1 MQLTH
6 KASQNFRIAYALNI
20 IMKKLRKHALNIVLF
35 ALLIFITLNSFVSA
49 ILINNYWYFSI
60 FIVIII
66 SLHILIFLF
75 TKRCYSLIYEL
86 QISTTDYQSNNIIVP
101 LLFSLYAILLLVYSI
116 YFFYLTF
123 LSDTYSNLNQKI
135 STPIFVLSAIVSN
148 YVNIKFWLYHNIKN
162 KQIKNAI

>member
-1 MQLTH
+1 MSNILTH
-6 KASQNFRIAYALNI
+6 KASQNFRIAY
-20 IMKKLRKHALNIVLF
+20 ALNIVLF
-35 ALLIFITLNSFVSA
+35 ALLIFITLNSFVSV

-86 QISTTDYQSNNIIVP
+86 QISTTDYKSNNIIVP
-101 LLFSLYAILLLVYSI
+101 FLFSLYAILLLVYSI
-116 YFFYLTF
+116 YFFHFAF

-135 STPIFVLSAIVSN
+135 TAPIFLIAAVVSN
-148 YVNIKFWLYHNIKN
+148 YVNIKFWLYQNIKN
-162 KQIKNAI
+162 KLIKNAN

>member
-1 MQLTH
+1 MSNILTH
-6 KASQNFRIAYALNI
+6 KASQNFRIAY
-20 IMKKLRKHALNIVLF
+20 ALNIVLF

-86 QISTTDYQSNNIIVP
+86 QISTTDYKSNNIIVP

-123 LSDTYSNLNQKI
+123 FSHSNLNQKI